1 MGIFKKDISGE
12 SVLVQTF
19 QTIAQAI
26 DVAAQLGIDK
36 ETGIEIGDVWA
47 LYFWTI
53 KPFENNAD
61 QLNPHLYSLLKHS
74 PGSPSLEAQANKT
87 QTHKNPTKVI
97 FPIHPDDYELYLK
110 VAMEIKEF
118 LESNYLQIKEVDN
131 GHWMQ
136 QCGNQIEEI
145 IKKNLPSLYTK
156 STQTVIFI
164 LTLAL
169 RSILKDV
176 NEINSATISRLRK
189 SGFFHISIM
198 ATSWQFKTEG
208 QL

>member
-1 MGIFKKDISGE
+1 MGIFKKDISDE

-26 DVAAQLGIDK
+26 DVAAQLGVDK

-53 KPFENNAD
+53 KPFENNPER
-61 QLNPHLYSLLKHS
+61 LNPYLYDLLKHS
-74 PGSPSLEAQANKT
+74 PGSPSLEAAVNKT
-87 QTHKNPTKVI
+87 QTHKNPSKVI

-110 VAMEIKEF
+110 TAMEIKEF
-118 LESNYLQIKEVDN
+118 LESDYLQIKGVDD

-136 QCGNQIEEI
+136 QCGEQIEEI

-156 STQTVIFI
+156 STQTVVFI
-164 LTLAL
+164 LILAL
-169 RSILKDV
+169 RSILKDTSKL
-176 NEINSATISRLRK
+176 NATTISRLRK
-189 SGFFHISIM
+189 SGFFHISTM

>member
-1 MGIFKKDISGE
+1 MGIFKKDISDE

-19 QTIAQAI
+19 QTIAQSI

-36 ETGIEIGDVWA
+36 ETAIDIGDVWA

-53 KPFENNAD
+53 KPFENNAE
-61 QLNPHLYSLLKHS
+61 QLNPHLYSLLKHA

-87 QTHKNPTKVI
+87 QTHKNPSKVI
-97 FPIHPDDYELYLK
+97 FPVHPDDYELYLK
-110 VAMEIKEF
+110 VAMEIKDF
-118 LESNYLQIKEVDN
+118 LESNYLQIKGVDDGN
-131 GHWMQ
+131 WMQ
-136 QCGNQIEEI
+136 RCGTRIEEI
-145 IKKNLPSLYTK
+145 IKKNLPSLYSK

-169 RSILKDV
+169 RSILKDT
-176 NEINSATISRLRK
+176 NKLNSATISRLRK
-189 SGFFHISIM
+189 SGFFHISM
-198 ATSWQFKTEG
+198 MVTSWQFKTEG

>member
-1 MGIFKKDISGE
+1 MGIFKKDISDE

-19 QTIAQAI
+19 QTIAQSI

-36 ETGIEIGDVWA
+36 ETGINIGDVWA

-53 KPFENNAD
+53 KPFENNAEK
-61 QLNPHLYSLLKHS
+61 LNPHLYLLLKHS
-74 PGSPSLEAQANKT
+74 PGSPSLEAQTNKT
-87 QTHKNPTKVI
+87 QTHKNPSSVI

-110 VAMEIKEF
+110 TAIEIKQSLENNF
-118 LESNYLQIKEVDN
+118 LNIKQVNDDN
-131 GHWMQ
+131 WMQ
-136 QCGNQIEEI
+136 ECGNQIEKI

-156 STQTVIFI
+156 STQVIVFI

-169 RSILKDV
+169 RSILKDT
-176 NEINSATISRLRK
+176 NKINSDTVSRLRK
-189 SGFFHISIM
+189 SGFFHISMM
-198 ATSWQFKTEG
+198 ATSWHFKTEG

>member
-1 MGIFKKDISGE
+1 MGIFKKDISDE

-36 ETGIEIGDVWA
+36 ETGIDIGDVWA

-53 KPFENNAD
+53 KPFENNAER
-61 QLNPHLYSLLKHS
+61 LNPHLYSLLKHS
-74 PGSPSLEAQANKT
+74 PGSPSLEAAINKT
-87 QTHKNPTKVI
+87 QTHKNPSKCI

-110 VAMEIKEF
+110 TAMEIKEF
-118 LESNYLQIKEVDN
+118 LENNYLQVTDVDDGRWMQGCGNHIEGIIKE
-131 GHWMQ
+131 
-136 QCGNQIEEI
+136 
-145 IKKNLPSLYTK
+145 NLPTLYTK
-156 STQTVIFI
+156 STQTVVFI
-164 LTLAL
+164 LILAL
-169 RSILKDV
+169 RSILKDTSKL
-176 NEINSATISRLRK
+176 NTTTISRLRK
-189 SGFFHISIM
+189 SGFFHISTM